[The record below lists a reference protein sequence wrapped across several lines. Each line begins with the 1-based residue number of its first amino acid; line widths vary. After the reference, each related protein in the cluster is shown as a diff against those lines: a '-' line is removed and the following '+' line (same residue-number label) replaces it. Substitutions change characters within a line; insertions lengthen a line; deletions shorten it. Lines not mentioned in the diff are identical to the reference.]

1 MKHNIAIYFFSFLL
15 IGFLLTTANAS
26 AQTIGYRQTNLASSL
41 PNVANDVVPTLVNPW
56 GMSFLTGQPFFIADN
71 GVGRVTALDAT
82 GLGAQ
87 PGSFTIPNVASTGF
101 DHPTGIVADQNS
113 SFANPAAINPFI
125 VVTEQGT
132 IFTWGLDA
140 LGDIPP
146 QATLQFSRASAVFKG
161 VAILSSPTDGPA
173 LAVTDF
179 HAGFVQTL
187 LPFNPGFTPVVL
199 PGAFTDPDL
208 PAGFAPFGIQVI
220 GRQVFVTYALQDAL
234 KHDPVVGAGN
244 GIVNIFD
251 MDGNFVK
258 RFARGEGLNAPWGIT
273 QASANFGPF
282 SNDILIGNVG
292 DGTISAFDPASGRFI
307 GTLLNGDGIAIAA
320 VGINALTFRSD
331 GFGDPDT
338 LYFTS
343 QVNSAENGI
352 FGAITP
358 GLGSAIRLSIPNTTV
373 DTRVTLTAN
382 VSAGPGNTGDPSGL
396 VTFVDGS
403 TVLGTAPLSNGSAAI
418 DVIFPAAGSHAIT
431 AQYSG
436 DRVFLPVSER
446 IPLQVT
452 GFVTTVTLDAT
463 TSVVPG
469 STITLTANINSSS
482 GVPTGQ
488 ITFLDGNHSLG
499 ISPLNGT
506 GTATLRINTLAVGTH
521 TLTASYDGDG
531 KFGASTSAVVTL
543 DIANPDFSVGVA
555 PPSASVVAGQST
567 QFTLTVT
574 PTGGFSNNITFS
586 CSLVNGITCAFSPA
600 TVTPAN
606 GLASTRLTVI
616 TSASVSRYGA
626 IHTFG
631 TIGPW
636 ALLSALGLCS
646 LAMWTNGKDRRLR
659 PWLATATMAIILVGM
674 NMAIAGCGGY
684 GNSTQ
689 PNRGTA
695 TVTITAQSGTLSHSN
710 NVTITVQ

>member
-1 MKHNIAIYFFSFLL
+1 M
-15 IGFLLTTANAS
+15 
-26 AQTIGYRQTNLASSL
+26 
-41 PNVANDVVPTLVNPW
+41 
-56 GMSFLTGQPFFIADN
+56 
-71 GVGRVTALDAT
+71 
-82 GLGAQ
+82 
-87 PGSFTIPNVASTGF
+87 
-101 DHPTGIVADQNS
+101 
-113 SFANPAAINPFI
+113 
-125 VVTEQGT
+125 
-132 IFTWGLDA
+132 
-140 LGDIPP
+140 
-146 QATLQFSRASAVFKG
+146 
-161 VAILSSPTDGPA
+161 
-173 LAVTDF
+173 
-179 HAGFVQTL
+179 
-187 LPFNPGFTPVVL
+187 VL

-208 PAGFAPFGIQVI
+208 PPGFAPFGIQVI

-258 RFARGEGLNAPWGIT
+258 RFAMGEGLNAPWGIA
-273 QASANFGPF
+273 QASANFGSF

-307 GTLLNGDGIAIAA
+307 GTLLDGDGIAIAA
-320 VGINALTFRSD
+320 VGINALAFRAD

-358 GLGSAIRLSIPNTTV
+358 GLVSAIRLSLPDTTV
-373 DTRVTLTAN
+373 DTGVTLTAN

-396 VTFVDGS
+396 VTFLDGT

-418 DVIFPAAGSHAIT
+418 NAIFPATGSHVIT

-446 IPLQVT
+446 TLLQVA
-452 GFVTTVTLDAT
+452 GFSTTVTLDAT
-463 TSVVPG
+463 TSPVPG

-499 ISPLNGT
+499 ISSLNGT
-506 GTATLRINTLAVGTH
+506 GAATLRINTLAAGTH
-521 TLTASYDGDG
+521 TLTASYGGDE

-543 DIANPDFSVGVA
+543 DIANPDFSIGAA

-574 PTGGFSNNITFS
+574 PIGGFANNVTFS
-586 CSLVNGITCAFSPA
+586 CSPVGGIICAFSPA
-600 TVTPAN
+600 KVTPAN
-606 GLASTRLTVI
+606 GLASTRLTVT

-626 IHTFG
+626 MLTFE

-636 ALLSALGLCS
+636 ALLFALGLCG

-659 PWLATATMAIILVGM
+659 PLLATAMVVIIMVWMG
-674 NMAIAGCGGY
+674 MAIAGCGGY
-684 GNSTQ
+684 GSRTQ

-695 TVTITAQSGTLSHSN
+695 TVTITAQSGTLSHTT